1 MKCFGFLVFVLL
13 IQVTFYFDKC
23 FKVLI
28 TDSIFRHF
36 MYWLRKV
43 LKVGATAMEF
53 LTKVEVIAAVIVT
66 AAAMNTRTALRNRIR
81 VIVAAT
87 AIATVAV
94 IKAIKVIVATAV
106 AKVMK
111 NPLKNRQDPIIVN
124 VVAMAILPVVLQLY

>member
-1 MKCFGFLVFVLL
+1 
-13 IQVTFYFDKC
+13 
-23 FKVLI
+23 
-28 TDSIFRHF
+28 
-36 MYWLRKV
+36 
-43 LKVGATAMEF
+43 MEF
-53 LTKVEVIAAVIVT
+53 LEKVEVIAAVIVT
-66 AAAMNTRTALRNRIR
+66 AAAMNTRTALRNLIR

-94 IKAIKVIVATAV
+94 IKAIKAIKVIVATAV